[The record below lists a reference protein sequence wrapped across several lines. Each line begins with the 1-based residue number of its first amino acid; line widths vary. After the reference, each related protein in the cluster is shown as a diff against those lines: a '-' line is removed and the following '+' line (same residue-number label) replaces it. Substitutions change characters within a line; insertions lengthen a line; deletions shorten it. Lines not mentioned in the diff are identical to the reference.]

1 MCPPGSTMST
11 EPDSSADT
19 ADTAD
24 VAAAGSVVASMTAL
38 SRVSGFVRDVVL
50 SHFLGAAGAADAFFV
65 AFRIPNFFRRLFA
78 EGAFAQAFVPVLA
91 EYHTGD
97 RRALNDFV
105 RAVAGNLALV
115 LTLVTFA
122 GIFGA
127 YGLVVLFAP
136 GFAGDHVRMSL
147 AADMLRVTFPYL
159 ALISLTA
166 FAGAMLNSFHRYAV
180 PAFTPVLLNLTLI
193 GAALFAAP
201 MFSQPAMA
209 LAWGVFVAGF
219 AQLLFQFPSL
229 RRLELLLPPKID
241 WRDPGVRKVGNLLG
255 PAVFAASVHQVNGL
269 ISGILASL
277 LATGSI
283 SWLYYA
289 DRLMEVPIGL
299 VAVALGTVLLPNLSR
314 LHTGDD
320 RAGFASTLD
329 WGLRMAILFALPAAA
344 ALFFLAVPLVG
355 TMFHH
360 GEFDAEDARMT
371 AAALRAFALG
381 LPALVLIK
389 IAAPGFFARQDT
401 RTPFRYAVV
410 SVGVN
415 IAAGLA
421 MFWWLRHVGLALAL
435 GIAATVNAALLM
447 RGLLRRSD
455 YAPTRALWRTLSSS
469 IVASGVMVA
478 VLAWFVPADEV
489 WLDADA
495 FALEAF
501 AVDTFL
507 AARALVLAGAVV
519 VGFLV
524 YVAAAWLMGVRPR
537 HMRHRV

>member
-1 MCPPGSTMST
+1 MST
-11 EPDSSADT
+11 GPANQET
-19 ADTAD
+19 GGTAD

-38 SRVSGFVRDVVL
+38 SRVSGFVRDIVL

-91 EYHTGD
+91 EYRTGD
-97 RRALNDFV
+97 RRALDDFV

-115 LTLVTFA
+115 LALVTLV
-122 GIFGA
+122 GVLGA
-127 YGLVVLFAP
+127 FGLVVVFAP
-136 GFAGDHVRMSL
+136 GFAGDDDRL
-147 AADMLRVTFPYL
+147 ALATDMLRVTFPYL
-159 ALISLTA
+159 AFISLTA
-166 FAGAMLNSFHRYAV
+166 FAGALLNSFHRYAV
-180 PAFTPVLLNLTLI
+180 PAFTPVLLNLVLI

-201 MFSQPAMA
+201 LFSHPAMA
-209 LAWGVFVAGF
+209 LAWGVLVAGA

-229 RRLELLLPPKID
+229 RRLELLLAPRVD
-241 WRDPGVRKVGNLLG
+241 WRDPGVRKVGSLLG
-255 PAVFAASVHQVNGL
+255 PAVFAASVHQLNGL

-277 LATGSI
+277 LVTGSI

-314 LHTGDD
+314 LHAEGDPD
-320 RAGFASTLD
+320 GFASTLD
-329 WGLRMAILFALPAAA
+329 WGLRMAVLFALPAAA

-360 GEFDAEDARMT
+360 GEFDAGDARMT
-371 AAALRAFALG
+371 ALALQAFALG
-381 LPALVLIK
+381 LPALVVVK

-401 RTPFRYAVV
+401 RTPFRYAAV

-415 IAAGLA
+415 IVAGLA
-421 MFWWLRHVGLALAL
+421 LFWWLKHVGLALAL
-435 GIAATVNAALLM
+435 GIAATVNAVLLV

-455 YAPTRALWRTLSSS
+455 YAPTRALWRTVAAAT
-469 IVASGVMVA
+469 VASGVMVA
-478 VLAWFVPADEV
+478 ALAWFVPPDEA
-489 WLDADA
+489 WLDARA

-501 AVDTFL
+501 TAGTFV
-507 AARALVLAGAVV
+507 ASRALVLASAVV
-519 VGFLV
+519 VGLLA
-524 YVAAAWLMGVRPR
+524 YAAAAYAMGVRPR
-537 HMRHRV
+537 DMRHRV

>member
-1 MCPPGSTMST
+1 MST
-11 EPDSSADT
+11 GPDSGTGS
-19 ADTAD
+19 DTAD

-38 SRVSGFVRDVVL
+38 SRVSGFVRDIVL

-91 EYHTGD
+91 EYRTGD
-97 RRALNDFV
+97 RRALENFM
-105 RAVAGNLALV
+105 RAVAGNLAFV
-115 LTLVTFA
+115 LALVTVA
-122 GIFGA
+122 GILGA

-136 GFAGDHVRMSL
+136 GFAGDDARL
-147 AADMLRVTFPYL
+147 ALATDMLRVTFPYL
-159 ALISLTA
+159 AFISLTA

-180 PAFTPVLLNLTLI
+180 PAFTPVLLNLSLI

-201 MFSQPAMA
+201 LFSHPAMA
-209 LAWGVFVAGF
+209 LAWGVLAAGI

-229 RRLELLLPPKID
+229 RRLGLLLVPKVD
-241 WRDPGVRKVGNLLG
+241 WREPGVRKVGGLLG

-314 LHTGDD
+314 LHAGDD

-329 WGLRMAILFALPAAA
+329 WGLRMATLFALPAAA
-344 ALFFLAVPLVG
+344 ALFFLAVPLVA

-360 GEFDAEDARMT
+360 GQFDAGDARMT
-371 AAALRAFALG
+371 AAALQAFALG

-401 RTPFRYAVV
+401 RTPFRYAAV

-421 MFWWLRHVGLALAL
+421 MFWWLKHVGLALAL
-435 GIAATVNAALLM
+435 GTAATVNAVLLM
-447 RGLLRRSD
+447 RGLLLRSD
-455 YAPTRALWRTLSSS
+455 YAPTRALWRTLLASA
-469 IVASGVMVA
+469 VASAVMVA
-478 VLAWFVPADEV
+478 VLAWTLPADDV
-489 WLDADA
+489 WLDARA
-495 FALEAF
+495 FAMDPF
-501 AVDTFL
+501 AVDALLTG
-507 AARALVLAGAVV
+507 RALLLACAVAGGV
-519 VGFLV
+519 LV
-524 YVAAAWLMGVRPR
+524 YVAAAYAMGVRPR
-537 HMRHRV
+537 DLRHRV

>member
-1 MCPPGSTMST
+1 MCPRGPAMST
-11 EPDSSADT
+11 GRSNLDSGG
-19 ADTAD
+19 TAD

-38 SRVSGFVRDVVL
+38 SRVSGFVRDIVL

-91 EYHTGD
+91 EYRTGD
-97 RRALNDFV
+97 RRALDDFV

-115 LTLVTFA
+115 LALVTLV
-122 GIFGA
+122 GVLGA
-127 YGLVVLFAP
+127 FGLVVVFAP
-136 GFAGDHVRMSL
+136 GFAGDDERL
-147 AADMLRVTFPYL
+147 ALATDMLRVTFPYL
-159 ALISLTA
+159 AFISLTA
-166 FAGAMLNSFHRYAV
+166 FAGALLNSFHRYAV
-180 PAFTPVLLNLTLI
+180 PAFTPVLLNLVLI

-201 MFSQPAMA
+201 LFSHPAMA
-209 LAWGVFVAGF
+209 LAWGVLFAGA

-229 RRLELLLPPKID
+229 RRLELLLAPRVD
-241 WRDPGVRKVGNLLG
+241 WRDPGVRKVGSLLG
-255 PAVFAASVHQVNGL
+255 PAVFAASVHQLNGL

-277 LATGSI
+277 LVTGSI

-314 LHTGDD
+314 LHAEGDPD
-320 RAGFASTLD
+320 GFASTLD
-329 WGLRMAILFALPAAA
+329 WGLRMAVLFALPAAA

-360 GEFDAEDARMT
+360 GEFDAGDARMT
-371 AAALRAFALG
+371 ALALQAFALG
-381 LPALVLIK
+381 LPALVVVK

-401 RTPFRYAVV
+401 RTPFRYAAV

-415 IAAGLA
+415 IVAGLA
-421 MFWWLRHVGLALAL
+421 LFWWLKHVGLALAL
-435 GIAATVNAALLM
+435 GIAATVNAVLLV

-455 YAPTRALWRTLSSS
+455 YAPTRALWRTVAAAT
-469 IVASGVMVA
+469 VASGVMVA
-478 VLAWFVPADEV
+478 ALAWFVPADEA
-489 WLDADA
+489 WLDARA

-501 AVDTFL
+501 TAGTFV
-507 AARALVLAGAVV
+507 ASRALVLASAVV
-519 VGFLV
+519 VGLLA
-524 YVAAAWLMGVRPR
+524 YAAAAYAMGVRPR
-537 HMRHRV
+537 DMRHRV

>member
-105 RAVAGNLALV
+105 RAVAGNLTLV
-115 LTLVTFA
+115 LTLVTIA

-314 LHTGDD
+314 LHTEDD

-507 AARALVLAGAVV
+507 AARALVLASAVV

>member
-1 MCPPGSTMST
+1 MST
-11 EPDSSADT
+11 GRSNLDSGG
-19 ADTAD
+19 TAD

-38 SRVSGFVRDVVL
+38 SRVSGFVRDIVL

-91 EYHTGD
+91 ECRTGD
-97 RRALNDFV
+97 RRALDDFV

-115 LTLVTFA
+115 LALVTLV
-122 GIFGA
+122 GVLGA
-127 YGLVVLFAP
+127 FGLVVVFAP
-136 GFAGDHVRMSL
+136 GFAGDDERL
-147 AADMLRVTFPYL
+147 ALATDMLRVTFPYL
-159 ALISLTA
+159 AFISLTA
-166 FAGAMLNSFHRYAV
+166 FAGALLNSFNRYAV
-180 PAFTPVLLNLTLI
+180 PAFTPVLLNLVLI

-201 MFSQPAMA
+201 LFSHPAMA
-209 LAWGVFVAGF
+209 LAWGVLFAGA

-229 RRLELLLPPKID
+229 RRLELLLAPRVD
-241 WRDPGVRKVGNLLG
+241 WRDPGVRKVGSLLG
-255 PAVFAASVHQVNGL
+255 PAVFAASVHQLNGL

-277 LATGSI
+277 LVTGSI

-314 LHTGDD
+314 LHAEGDPD
-320 RAGFASTLD
+320 GFASTLD
-329 WGLRMAILFALPAAA
+329 WGLRMAVLFALPAAA

-360 GEFDAEDARMT
+360 GEFDAGDARMT
-371 AAALRAFALG
+371 ALALQAFALG
-381 LPALVLIK
+381 LPALVVVK

-401 RTPFRYAVV
+401 RTPFRYAAV

-415 IAAGLA
+415 IVAGLA
-421 MFWWLRHVGLALAL
+421 LFWWLKHVGLALAL
-435 GIAATVNAALLM
+435 GIAATVNAVLLV

-455 YAPTRALWRTLSSS
+455 YAPTRALWRTVAAAT
-469 IVASGVMVA
+469 VASGVMVA
-478 VLAWFVPADEV
+478 ALAWFVPADEA
-489 WLDADA
+489 WLDARA

-501 AVDTFL
+501 TAGTFV
-507 AARALVLAGAVV
+507 ASRALVLAGAVV
-519 VGFLV
+519 VGLLA
-524 YVAAAWLMGVRPR
+524 YAAAAYAMGVRPR
-537 HMRHRV
+537 DMRHRV

>member
-1 MCPPGSTMST
+1 MCPRGPAMST
-11 EPDSSADT
+11 GRSNLDSGG
-19 ADTAD
+19 TAD

-38 SRVSGFVRDVVL
+38 SRVSGFVRDIVL

-91 EYHTGD
+91 EYRTGD
-97 RRALNDFV
+97 RRALDDFV

-115 LTLVTFA
+115 LALVTLV
-122 GIFGA
+122 GVLGA
-127 YGLVVLFAP
+127 FGLVVVFAP
-136 GFAGDHVRMSL
+136 GFAGDDERL
-147 AADMLRVTFPYL
+147 ALATDMLRVTFPYL
-159 ALISLTA
+159 AFISLTA
-166 FAGAMLNSFHRYAV
+166 FAGALLNSFNRYAV
-180 PAFTPVLLNLTLI
+180 PAFTPVLLNLVLI

-201 MFSQPAMA
+201 LFSHPAMA
-209 LAWGVFVAGF
+209 LAWGVLFAGA

-229 RRLELLLPPKID
+229 RRLELLLAPRVD
-241 WRDPGVRKVGNLLG
+241 WRDPGVRKVGSLLG
-255 PAVFAASVHQVNGL
+255 PAVFAASVHQLNGL

-277 LATGSI
+277 LVTGSI

-314 LHTGDD
+314 LHAEGDPD
-320 RAGFASTLD
+320 GFASTLD
-329 WGLRMAILFALPAAA
+329 WGLRMAVLFALPAAA

-360 GEFDAEDARMT
+360 GEFDAGDARMT
-371 AAALRAFALG
+371 ALALQAFALG
-381 LPALVLIK
+381 LPALVVVK

-401 RTPFRYAVV
+401 RTPFRYAAV

-415 IAAGLA
+415 IVAGLA
-421 MFWWLRHVGLALAL
+421 LFWWLKHVGLALAL
-435 GIAATVNAALLM
+435 GIAATVNAVLLV

-455 YAPTRALWRTLSSS
+455 YAPTRALWRTVAAAT
-469 IVASGVMVA
+469 VASGVMVA
-478 VLAWFVPADEV
+478 ALAWFVPADEA
-489 WLDADA
+489 WLDARA

-501 AVDTFL
+501 TAGTFV
-507 AARALVLAGAVV
+507 ASRALVLAGAVV
-519 VGFLV
+519 VGLLA
-524 YVAAAWLMGVRPR
+524 YAAAAYAMGVRPR
-537 HMRHRV
+537 DMRHRV